1 MLLVLLF
8 LILLNIYYNYN
19 IYFKSIIISSYN
31 TIILAYYYKLIMV
44 IYKIYLDFLDSSI
57 FLFYNIL
64 IRLYLNKI

>member
-64 IRLYLNKI
+64 IRLYINKI

>member
-31 TIILAYYYKLIMV
+31 TIILAYYYKLIIV

-64 IRLYLNKI
+64 IRLYINKI